1 MDIKLNKDGNS
12 NKLELKS
19 EKITINNDIEE
30 ILSGTYSHKS
40 SDKNVDLKIKKVN
53 KEPSPRN
60 YDKDIRD
67 KIELS
72 SQKDVDIG
80 LDLLVN
86 NHKKNVKLAEDR
98 SVSPLNNAYDLNN
111 EQKISV
117 EISDNKSIDKLDNI
131 ISNLNLDRRSR
142 LSQQE
147 IDEII
152 DKQDSREPE
161 LLDKEEVRS
170 IIEDNKSTEINNID
184 TGINNNFPDNN
195 FPDNNFQNNNF
206 NNGYNN
212 YQQQFIPREDPA
224 ITRKKKQ
231 EALFKLEKMR
241 RLGIQGIKKF
251 NMSSNLDEME
261 DELNRVKKEREI
273 ENSVKFQRKCLM
285 AFVTGTELVNNKLDF
300 LNFQLDGW
308 SEQVHENINDY
319 NEVFEELH
327 DKYKEKAQIAP
338 EFKLLF
344 MLGGSAFMYHLTNSM
359 FKNSVPGMEDIMKQN
374 PELMKQFAN
383 AAINQMQGEQKQAAE
398 FFNNYAP
405 QNMGQHPSMQRG
417 PPPNMQRRPPPNMQ
431 RGPPPNMQRGPPP
444 NMQRR
449 MAPSPPPRHIPIN
462 TQQNSEYVSM
472 SQPIPTRA
480 TSSLG
485 SEHESIQ
492 VLNKIEPPKGVDEI
506 LDELRSNTDEISE
519 VISQSSKP
527 RKINIS
533 NKKRRRPKRN
543 INLTI
548 N

>member
-1 MDIKLNKDGNS
+1 MDIKLNKDGN
-12 NKLELKS
+12 NKIEVRS

-40 SDKNVDLKIKKVN
+40 DKNPDLKIN
-53 KEPSPRN
+53 KITNAPGPKN
-60 YDKDIRD
+60 VDKDIRD

-86 NHKKNVKLAEDR
+86 NQKKNIKSSDDKPQ
-98 SVSPLNNAYDLNN
+98 SPINNAFNINN
-111 EQKISV
+111 DEKISLEV
-117 EISDNKSIDKLDNI
+117 TDSNSLDKIDNI
-131 ISNLNLDRRSR
+131 ISNLNLDKRSR

-152 DKQDSREPE
+152 DRQDSNEPE
-161 LLDKEEVRS
+161 LLDKQEVRS
-170 IIEDNKSTEINNID
+170 IIEENKSIQPELISNHSSNINPPNQ
-184 TGINNNFPDNN
+184 P
-195 FPDNNFQNNNF
+195 F
-206 NNGYNN
+206 NNQNFENQRFNNYENN
-212 YQQQFIPREDPA
+212 YQHQFVPREDPA
-224 ITRKKKQ
+224 VTRKKKQ

-251 NMSSNLDEME
+251 NMSSNLEEME
-261 DELNRVKKEREI
+261 DEVNRVKREREI

-327 DKYKEKAQIAP
+327 EKYKEKAQIAP

-383 AAINQMQGEQKQAAE
+383 AAINQMQGEQKQAAQ

-405 QNMGQHPSMQRG
+405 QNMGTHPSMARQM
-417 PPPNMQRRPPPNMQ
+417 PPNMQRQMPPNMQ
-431 RGPPPNMQRGPPP
+431 RPT
-444 NMQRR
+444 
-449 MAPSPPPRHIPIN
+449 SPAPRHIPIN
-462 TQQNSEYVSM
+462 TQQQSEYVSM
-472 SQPIPTRA
+472 SEPIPTKA
-480 TSSLG
+480 TSSLV
-485 SEHESIQ
+485 SDRNSIQ
-492 VLNKIEPPKGVDEI
+492 GLNKIEPPKGVDEI

-519 VISQSSKP
+519 VISQSSRP

-533 NKKRRRPKRN
+533 NKRRRRPKKN

>member
-1 MDIKLNKDGNS
+1 MDIKLNKDGNN

-40 SDKNVDLKIKKVN
+40 SDKNVDLKIKKVD

-60 YDKDIRD
+60 YDRDIRD

-86 NHKKNVKLAEDR
+86 NQKKNVKSSEDR

-111 EQKISV
+111 EEKISV
-117 EISDNKSIDKLDNI
+117 EITDNKSIDKLDNI
-131 ISNLNLDRRSR
+131 ISNLNLDKRSR

-152 DKQDSREPE
+152 DRQDSREPE
-161 LLDKEEVRS
+161 LLDKDEVRS
-170 IIEDNKSTEINNID
+170 IIEEKRSVQVNDEDIGLNNN
-184 TGINNNFPDNN
+184 INNNN
-195 FPDNNFQNNNF
+195 FSDNNF
-206 NNGYNN
+206 NNGFNN

-224 ITRKKKQ
+224 IVRRKKQ

-261 DELNRVKKEREI
+261 DELNRVKREREI

-327 DKYKEKAQIAP
+327 EKYKEKAQIAP

-383 AAINQMQGEQKQAAE
+383 AAINQMQGEQKQAAQ

-405 QNMGQHPSMQRG
+405 QNMGPHPSMQRG
-417 PPPNMQRRPPPNMQ
+417 PPPNMQ

-449 MAPSPPPRHIPIN
+449 MAPSPPPRHMPIN
-462 TQQNSEYVSM
+462 TQQNSEYVSLNE
-472 SQPIPTRA
+472 PIPTRA

-485 SEHESIQ
+485 SDHESVK

-506 LDELRSNTDEISE
+506 LDELRSNTDDISE

>member
-1 MDIKLNKDGNS
+1 MDIKLNKNGHS
-12 NKLELKS
+12 NKIDLNS

-40 SDKNVDLKIKKVN
+40 DKNIDLKINKVDTKQKIKN
-53 KEPSPRN
+53 LER
-60 YDKDIRD
+60 DIKD

-72 SQKDVDIG
+72 SQKEVDIG

-86 NHKKNVKLAEDR
+86 NQKKNTKSNDE
-98 SVSPLNNAYDLNN
+98 SSISSPINNAFNLNNDIISIENTSNN
-111 EQKISV
+111 SL
-117 EISDNKSIDKLDNI
+117 DKLDNL
-131 ISNLNLDRRSR
+131 ISNLNMDKTSR

-147 IDEII
+147 IDAII
-152 DKQDSREPE
+152 DKQDSREPV
-161 LLDKEEVRS
+161 LLDSLEVES
-170 IIEDNKSTEINNID
+170 IINDNKDIKSQTNVLNIPNDNSYPNN
-184 TGINNNFPDNN
+184 GNSYP
-195 FPDNNFQNNNF
+195 
-206 NNGYNN
+206 NNGYTNNN
-212 YQQQFIPREDPA
+212 YQHQFVPREDPL
-224 ITRKKKQ
+224 ITRRKKQ
-231 EALFKLEKMR
+231 ETLFKLEKMR

-251 NMSSNLDEME
+251 NMSSDVNEME
-261 DELNRVKKEREI
+261 DELNRVKQEREI

-285 AFVTGTELVNNKLDF
+285 AFVTGSELVNNKLDF

-327 DKYKEKAQIAP
+327 EKYKEKAQIAP

-383 AAINQMQGEQKQAAE
+383 AAINQMQGEEKQAAE
-398 FFNNYAP
+398 IFNNYAP
-405 QNMGQHPSMQRG
+405 NNRG
-417 PPPNMQRRPPPNMQ
+417 PPPNRGRQMPPNMGRQ
-431 RGPPPNMQRGPPP
+431 MPPNMGRQMPP
-444 NMQRR
+444 NMGRQMPPNMGRQ
-449 MAPSPPPRHIPIN
+449 MPTSPPPRHIPIN
-462 TQQNSEYVSM
+462 THHNSEYVSIND
-472 SQPIPTRA
+472 PLPNIA
-480 TSSLG
+480 TSSLV
-485 SEHESIQ
+485 SDHESVKIM
-492 VLNKIEPPKGVDEI
+492 NKIEPPRGVDEI
-506 LDELRSNTDEISE
+506 LDELRSNTDQISE
-519 VISQSSKP
+519 VISQSSKS